1 MVKTIGVYKI
11 PAWALP
17 ALVNKDTSGLSE
29 SEEFALLDF
38 VNEFETKYE
47 KVIYIPLGEAYF
59 SNNSNTGRGMYY
71 QVEVVGHQFDIS
83 PVWSN

>member
-1 MVKTIGVYKI
+1 MVKTIGVYQI

-38 VNEFETKYE
+38 VNEFEREYE
-47 KVIYIPLGEAYF
+47 GVTFKPLGEAYF
-59 SNNSNTGRGMYY
+59 SHNSYTGRGMYY
-71 QVEVVGHQFDIS
+71 EVEVSGESV
-83 PVWSN
+83 